1 MTYRLVI
8 PATVLLLY
16 AALAALWHRGPH
28 SAYFT
33 ILRLFGF
40 EPFRFPFLDIYAVL
54 AAVQCRHLGIDVYS
68 INPCDALGRPHVY
81 SPLWL
86 RVVPGFFNTSWTTI
100 CGITLGLVFIMSLA
114 ALCRPVSRREVLLMA
129 LVAIS
134 PMTVYALERAN
145 NDLVVFLLTV
155 VSVALIRTRRTA
167 RWSGYAL
174 FLFAGL
180 LKYYPLVLLAMI
192 AREQRRDAIGFA
204 AIALTI
210 LAVLVICNRAE
221 IAAALAIIPKPS
233 YFADSFAAANLAFGL
248 GEILAFP
255 FARGIAASLL
265 AILAMVTG
273 ARILRL
279 VHVIDQARID
289 WTTFAA
295 DCLIA
300 GALLLTACFFA
311 AQNVYYRGVYFVLI
325 MPGLLQLR
333 RGAATGEAHR
343 LLSLV
348 LAAII
353 FVTWEEPLHRS
364 VHLVAASLRFGSVGP
379 RIEVLYWLAR
389 ELVWW
394 WLIASLAAIALCY
407 MWRQPLIAEALPELA
422 RSLRRHR

>member
-1 MTYRLVI
+1 
-8 PATVLLLY
+8 
-16 AALAALWHRGPH
+16 
-28 SAYFT
+28 
-33 ILRLFGF
+33 
-40 EPFRFPFLDIYAVL
+40 
-54 AAVQCRHLGIDVYS
+54 
-68 INPCDALGRPHVY
+68 
-81 SPLWL
+81 
-86 RVVPGFFNTSWTTI
+86 
-100 CGITLGLVFIMSLA
+100 MSLA

-145 NDLVVFLLTV
+145 NDLVVFFLTV
-155 VSVALIRTRRTA
+155 LSVALIRKRRTA

-174 FLFAGL
+174 FLFAAL

-192 AREQRRDAIGFA
+192 AREERRDAIGFA

-210 LAVLVICNRAE
+210 LAVLLICNHAE

-233 YFADSFAAANLAFGL
+233 YFANSFAAANLAFGL
-248 GEILAFP
+248 GEILGSP
-255 FARGIAASLL
+255 FARGIVASLL

-279 VHVIDQARID
+279 VHVVDQARID
-289 WTTFAA
+289 WTTLAA

-353 FVTWEEPLHRS
+353 FVMWEEPLHCS
-364 VHLVAASLRFGSVGP
+364 VHLVAASLRFGSGGAAHRGALLACSRIGLVVADRQP
-379 RIEVLYWLAR
+379 RCDRALLYVAAAAHCRGSSRTREVFAQTPVMVTLAAR
-389 ELVWW
+389 ANAECQR
-394 WLIASLAAIALCY
+394 SLAAIAGNDA
-407 MWRQPLIAEALPELA
+407 MSIPWRAASAINACGSAPA
-422 RSLRRHR
+422 RSRVSAHDKVERVPLRQWATTGCGAASSAAAKASTSARDRLAAVIGMW